1 MTNVIWKMENE
12 MASRPDIHDLVR
24 TIQAQGV
31 IDHRVLDAFRVVRRA
46 DFVPPDLAPFA
57 NEDGPLPMA
66 QFQVARQ
73 PALIGQMVEALELEQ
88 ADRALEI
95 GAGLGFQAAIL
106 SRLCDQVVTV
116 ERFTDLADAARENL
130 RRVGIT
136 NVLVLVGDGTL
147 GAPDL
152 APFQAIIGAAAA
164 PWVPPPLAEQLDE
177 GGRLVLPIGPG
188 GGEEVTLFRNEEGR
202 LIRIAT
208 VIPASFVRM
217 VGGYGHPG

>member
-1 MTNVIWKMENE
+1 MAYGIFHMRIMAKLGVDDLIHVI
-12 MASRPDIHDLVR
+12 R
-24 TIQAQGV
+24 AQGV
-31 IDHRVLDAFRVVRRA
+31 IDQRVLDAFRVVRRA

-57 NEDGPLPMA
+57 YEDRPLPISH
-66 QFQVARQ
+66 FQVTTQ
-73 PALIGQMVEALELEQ
+73 PSLIALMVEALELEQ
-88 ADRALEI
+88 ADRALEV

-116 ERFTDLADAARENL
+116 ERFSDLADAALENL

-164 PWVPPPLAEQLDE
+164 PRVPPPLAEQLDE

-188 GGEEVTLFRNEEGR
+188 GGEEVTLFRKEEGQ
-202 LIRIAT
+202 LIRLAT

-217 VGGYGHPG
+217 VGGYGHPGN